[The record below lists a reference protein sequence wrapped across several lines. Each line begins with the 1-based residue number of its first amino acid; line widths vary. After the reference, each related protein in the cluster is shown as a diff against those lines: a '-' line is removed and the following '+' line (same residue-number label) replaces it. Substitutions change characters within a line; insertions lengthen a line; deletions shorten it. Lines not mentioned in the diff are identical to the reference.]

1 VVDMVREICWV
12 VFGDKRVE
20 RVVRRGVKIA
30 TVIAA
35 MPMTMA
41 RDLRLDVV
49 GVGCVVLVS
58 DDDWEDMQNYGEL
71 KETLILKVG
80 RWL

>member
-1 VVDMVREICWV
+1 VDMLREIDGTV
-12 VFGDKRVE
+12 LEEEDDNIVE

-41 RDLRLDVV
+41 RVLKFEVDWL
-49 GVGCVVLVS
+49 GCVVEDS
-58 DDDWEDMQNYGEL
+58 DDWEDMQGYERVE
-71 KETLILKVG
+71 ETLIFVSAG
-80 RWL
+80 R

>member
-1 VVDMVREICWV
+1 VVVVDMLRVIGEI
-12 VFGDKRVE
+12 VFVEDEENIVE

-41 RDLRLDVV
+41 RVLKFELGWVD
-49 GVGCVVLVS
+49 CVVEDS
-58 DDDWEDMQNYGEL
+58 DDWEDMQGYERIE
-71 KETLILKVG
+71 ETLIF
-80 RWL
+80 

>member
-1 VVDMVREICWV
+1 LRVICVVA
-12 VFGDKRVE
+12 FGDKRVE

-41 RDLRLDVV
+41 RVLKLDVV
-49 GVGCVVLVS
+49 GVGCVVLDS
-58 DDDWEDMQNYGEL
+58 ED
-71 KETLILKVG
+71 
-80 RWL
+80 

>member
-1 VVDMVREICWV
+1 LTILREEEGEVDMLRVICV
-12 VFGDKRVE
+12 VAFGDKRVE

-41 RDLRLDVV
+41 RVLKLDVV
-49 GVGCVVLVS
+49 GVGCVVLDS
-58 DDDWEDMQNYGEL
+58 ED
-71 KETLILKVG
+71 
-80 RWL
+80 